1 MHGVESPGNEAMRAS
16 IKEVKGEMRTMD
28 CIMAAPCG
36 GATELTRRSANC
48 VLSAMETG
56 EVGTTS
62 DVTIIG
68 ETETCRVRHEGTTED
83 FKEVTDGDA
92 DNKIDKGRN

>member
-1 MHGVESPGNEAMRAS
+1 MKAS
-16 IKEVKGEMRTMD
+16 MKEVKGEMRTMD
-28 CIMAAPCG
+28 CKMVAPRG
-36 GATELTRRSANC
+36 GTTEPTGRSANC
-48 VLSAMETG
+48 VGPAMDTG
-56 EVGTTS
+56 EVG
-62 DVTIIG
+62 VTRDAVTVNG